1 MKEKENLLEV
11 ENLSVSFTQYA
22 SGSKRR
28 TIEVIHDISL
38 SVKSGEIL
46 AVIGASGSGKS
57 LLAHAIMGILPINAK
72 TGGTIK
78 YKGNTLDDKLKAEL
92 RGKEIALIP
101 QSVSYLDP
109 LLNVKN
115 QISSPLEKQSRK
127 EKQAFVSK
135 LLKKFQ
141 LEKKVSEQLP
151 DGSYITTVMYWYQ
164 FANMELGVVGYCDF
178 TNIANYA
185 NLKGITD
192 PRTYLETIKADKYAT
207 SLKYVDNVMNVI
219 NKYGL
224 TKYDP
229 VQPPAPVPPT
239 PTPTSGYVW
248 NGMDYTPVFNPNF
261 YALRYGDLKAAF
273 GTNATLLFSHF
284 TMFGMNE
291 ARQAAEV
298 FDPIAYRNRYSDLNK
313 AFGDNWPKYYEHY
326 IMFGIKENRNG
337 KHD

>member
-57 LLAHAIMGILPINAK
+57 LLAHAIMGILPVNAK

-78 YKGNTLDDKLKAEL
+78 YKGNILDDKLKAEL
-92 RGKEIALIP
+92 RGKEMALIP

-141 LEKKVSEQLP
+141 LEKKVSEQYPFELSGGMARRVLISTAISSGAKLIIADEPTPGMHESVVEETLNAFKSMAENGAGVLMITHDIDLAFTIADRVAVFCDGRVVSIEETENFVSQPERLKSAYSRALWHALP
-151 DGSYITTVMYWYQ
+151 QNGFYV
-164 FANMELGVVGYCDF
+164 E
-178 TNIANYA
+178 
-185 NLKGITD
+185 KGKTYDASITD
-192 PRTYLETIKADKYAT
+192 SQET
-207 SLKYVDNVMNVI
+207 L
-219 NKYGL
+219 
-224 TKYDP
+224 
-229 VQPPAPVPPT
+229 
-239 PTPTSGYVW
+239 
-248 NGMDYTPVFNPNF
+248 
-261 YALRYGDLKAAF
+261 AAIQKQK
-273 GTNATLLFSHF
+273 
-284 TMFGMNE
+284 E
-291 ARQAAEV
+291 AV
-298 FDPIAYRNRYSDLNK
+298 
-313 AFGDNWPKYYEHY
+313 
-326 IMFGIKENRNG
+326 
-337 KHD
+337 

>member
-11 ENLSVSFTQYA
+11 EKLRVSFTQYA

-38 SVKSGEIL
+38 SIKSGEIL

-57 LLAHAIMGILPINAK
+57 LLAHAIMGILPVNAK

-141 LEKKVSEQLP
+141 LEKKVSEQYPFELSGGMARRVLISTAISSGAKLIIADEP
-151 DGSYITTVMYWYQ
+151 TPGMHESVVKETLNAFKSMAENGAGVLMITHDIDL
-164 FANMELGVVGYCDF
+164 AF
-178 TNIANYA
+178 TIANRVA
-185 NLKGITD
+185 VFCDGRVVSIEETENFVSHPERLKSAYSRALWHALPQNGFYVEKGKTYDATITD
-192 PRTYLETIKADKYAT
+192 SQET
-207 SLKYVDNVMNVI
+207 L
-219 NKYGL
+219 
-224 TKYDP
+224 
-229 VQPPAPVPPT
+229 
-239 PTPTSGYVW
+239 
-248 NGMDYTPVFNPNF
+248 
-261 YALRYGDLKAAF
+261 AAIQKQK
-273 GTNATLLFSHF
+273 
-284 TMFGMNE
+284 E
-291 ARQAAEV
+291 AV
-298 FDPIAYRNRYSDLNK
+298 
-313 AFGDNWPKYYEHY
+313 
-326 IMFGIKENRNG
+326 
-337 KHD
+337 

>member
-57 LLAHAIMGILPINAK
+57 LLAHAIMGILPVNAK

-92 RGKEIALIP
+92 RGKEMALIP

-141 LEKKVSEQLP
+141 LEKKVSEQYPFELSGGMARRVLISTAISSGAKLIIADEPTPGMHESVVEETLNAFKSMAENGAGVLMITHDIDLAFTIADRVAVFCDGRVVSIEETENFVSHPERLKSAYSRALWHALP
-151 DGSYITTVMYWYQ
+151 QNGFYV
-164 FANMELGVVGYCDF
+164 E
-178 TNIANYA
+178 
-185 NLKGITD
+185 KGKTYDATITD
-192 PRTYLETIKADKYAT
+192 SQET
-207 SLKYVDNVMNVI
+207 L
-219 NKYGL
+219 
-224 TKYDP
+224 
-229 VQPPAPVPPT
+229 
-239 PTPTSGYVW
+239 
-248 NGMDYTPVFNPNF
+248 
-261 YALRYGDLKAAF
+261 AAIQKQK
-273 GTNATLLFSHF
+273 
-284 TMFGMNE
+284 E
-291 ARQAAEV
+291 AV
-298 FDPIAYRNRYSDLNK
+298 
-313 AFGDNWPKYYEHY
+313 
-326 IMFGIKENRNG
+326 
-337 KHD
+337 

>member
-141 LEKKVSEQLP
+141 LEKKVSEQYPFELSGGMARRVLISTAISSGAKLIIADEPTPGMHESVVEETLNAFKSMAENGAGVLMITHDIDLAFTIADRVAVFCDGRVVSIEETENFVSHPERLKSAYSRALWHALP
-151 DGSYITTVMYWYQ
+151 QNGFYV
-164 FANMELGVVGYCDF
+164 E
-178 TNIANYA
+178 
-185 NLKGITD
+185 KGKTYDASITD
-192 PRTYLETIKADKYAT
+192 SQDT
-207 SLKYVDNVMNVI
+207 
-219 NKYGL
+219 L
-224 TKYDP
+224 TAIQKH
-229 VQPPAPVPPT
+229 
-239 PTPTSGYVW
+239 
-248 NGMDYTPVFNPNF
+248 
-261 YALRYGDLKAAF
+261 K
-273 GTNATLLFSHF
+273 
-284 TMFGMNE
+284 E
-291 ARQAAEV
+291 AV
-298 FDPIAYRNRYSDLNK
+298 
-313 AFGDNWPKYYEHY
+313 
-326 IMFGIKENRNG
+326 
-337 KHD
+337 

>member
-1 MKEKENLLEV
+1 MKEKEKLLEV

-57 LLAHAIMGILPINAK
+57 LLAHAIMGILPVNAK

-127 EKQAFVSK
+127 EKLAFVSK

-141 LEKKVSEQLP
+141 LEKKVSEQYPFELSGGMARRVLISTAISSGAKLIIADEPTPGMHESVVEETLNAFKSMAENGAGVLMITHDIDLAFTIADRVAVFCDGRVVSIEETENFVSHPERLKSAYSRALWHALP
-151 DGSYITTVMYWYQ
+151 QNGFYV
-164 FANMELGVVGYCDF
+164 E
-178 TNIANYA
+178 
-185 NLKGITD
+185 KGKTYDASITD
-192 PRTYLETIKADKYAT
+192 SQDT
-207 SLKYVDNVMNVI
+207 
-219 NKYGL
+219 L
-224 TKYDP
+224 TAIQKH
-229 VQPPAPVPPT
+229 
-239 PTPTSGYVW
+239 
-248 NGMDYTPVFNPNF
+248 
-261 YALRYGDLKAAF
+261 K
-273 GTNATLLFSHF
+273 
-284 TMFGMNE
+284 E
-291 ARQAAEV
+291 AV
-298 FDPIAYRNRYSDLNK
+298 
-313 AFGDNWPKYYEHY
+313 
-326 IMFGIKENRNG
+326 
-337 KHD
+337 

>member
-38 SVKSGEIL
+38 SIKSGEIL

-57 LLAHAIMGILPINAK
+57 LLAHAIMGILPVNAK

-78 YKGNTLDDKLKAEL
+78 YKGNTLDDNLKAEL

-141 LEKKVSEQLP
+141 LEKKVSEQYPFELSGGMARRVLISTAISSGAKLIIADEPTPGMHESVVEETLNAFKSMAENGAGVLMITHDIDLAFTIADRVAVFCDGRVVSIEETENFVSHPERLKSAYSRALWHALP
-151 DGSYITTVMYWYQ
+151 QNGFYV
-164 FANMELGVVGYCDF
+164 E
-178 TNIANYA
+178 
-185 NLKGITD
+185 KGKTYDATITD
-192 PRTYLETIKADKYAT
+192 SQET
-207 SLKYVDNVMNVI
+207 L
-219 NKYGL
+219 
-224 TKYDP
+224 
-229 VQPPAPVPPT
+229 
-239 PTPTSGYVW
+239 
-248 NGMDYTPVFNPNF
+248 
-261 YALRYGDLKAAF
+261 AAIQKQK
-273 GTNATLLFSHF
+273 
-284 TMFGMNE
+284 E
-291 ARQAAEV
+291 AV
-298 FDPIAYRNRYSDLNK
+298 
-313 AFGDNWPKYYEHY
+313 
-326 IMFGIKENRNG
+326 
-337 KHD
+337 

>member
-57 LLAHAIMGILPINAK
+57 LLAHAIMGILPVNAK

-92 RGKEIALIP
+92 RGKEMALIP

-141 LEKKVSEQLP
+141 LEKKVSEQYPFELSGGMARRVLISTAISSGAKLIIADEPTPGMHESVVEETLNAFKSMAENGAGVLMITHDIDLAFTIADRVAVFCDGRVVSIEETENFVSHPERLKSAYSRALWHALP
-151 DGSYITTVMYWYQ
+151 QNGFYV
-164 FANMELGVVGYCDF
+164 E
-178 TNIANYA
+178 
-185 NLKGITD
+185 KGKTYDASITD
-192 PRTYLETIKADKYAT
+192 SQDT
-207 SLKYVDNVMNVI
+207 
-219 NKYGL
+219 L
-224 TKYDP
+224 TAIQKH
-229 VQPPAPVPPT
+229 
-239 PTPTSGYVW
+239 
-248 NGMDYTPVFNPNF
+248 
-261 YALRYGDLKAAF
+261 K
-273 GTNATLLFSHF
+273 
-284 TMFGMNE
+284 E
-291 ARQAAEV
+291 AV
-298 FDPIAYRNRYSDLNK
+298 
-313 AFGDNWPKYYEHY
+313 
-326 IMFGIKENRNG
+326 
-337 KHD
+337 

>member
-38 SVKSGEIL
+38 SIKSGEIL

-57 LLAHAIMGILPINAK
+57 LLAHAIMGILPVNAK

-78 YKGNTLDDKLKAEL
+78 YKGNTLDDNLKAEL

-135 LLKKFQ
+135 LMKKFQ
-141 LEKKVSEQLP
+141 LEKKVSEQYPFELSGGMARRVLISTAISSGAKLIIADEPTPGMHESVVEETLNAFKSMAENGAGVLMITHDIDLAFTIADRVAVFCDGRVVSIEETENFVSHPERLKSAYSRALWHALP
-151 DGSYITTVMYWYQ
+151 QNGFYV
-164 FANMELGVVGYCDF
+164 E
-178 TNIANYA
+178 
-185 NLKGITD
+185 KGKTYDASITD
-192 PRTYLETIKADKYAT
+192 SQET
-207 SLKYVDNVMNVI
+207 
-219 NKYGL
+219 L
-224 TKYDP
+224 TAIQK
-229 VQPPAPVPPT
+229 Q
-239 PTPTSGYVW
+239 
-248 NGMDYTPVFNPNF
+248 
-261 YALRYGDLKAAF
+261 K
-273 GTNATLLFSHF
+273 
-284 TMFGMNE
+284 E
-291 ARQAAEV
+291 AV
-298 FDPIAYRNRYSDLNK
+298 
-313 AFGDNWPKYYEHY
+313 
-326 IMFGIKENRNG
+326 
-337 KHD
+337 

>member
-11 ENLSVSFTQYA
+11 ENLSVSFTQYV

-57 LLAHAIMGILPINAK
+57 LLAHAIMGILPVNAK

-78 YKGNTLDDKLKAEL
+78 YTGNTLNDKLKAEL
-92 RGKEIALIP
+92 RGKEMALIP

-141 LEKKVSEQLP
+141 LEKKVSEQYPFELSGGMARRVLISTAISSGAKLIIADEPTPGMHESVVEETLNAFKSMAENGAGVLMITHDIDLAFTIADRVAVFCDGRVVSIEETENFVSHPERLKSAYSRALWHALP
-151 DGSYITTVMYWYQ
+151 QNGFYV
-164 FANMELGVVGYCDF
+164 E
-178 TNIANYA
+178 
-185 NLKGITD
+185 KGKTYDASITD
-192 PRTYLETIKADKYAT
+192 SQDT
-207 SLKYVDNVMNVI
+207 
-219 NKYGL
+219 L
-224 TKYDP
+224 TAIQK
-229 VQPPAPVPPT
+229 Q
-239 PTPTSGYVW
+239 
-248 NGMDYTPVFNPNF
+248 
-261 YALRYGDLKAAF
+261 K
-273 GTNATLLFSHF
+273 
-284 TMFGMNE
+284 E
-291 ARQAAEV
+291 AV
-298 FDPIAYRNRYSDLNK
+298 
-313 AFGDNWPKYYEHY
+313 
-326 IMFGIKENRNG
+326 
-337 KHD
+337 